1 MNHDLKDFLAQLLNG
16 QDLTEDQS
24 EELMTALAAGSVEPA
39 LAGAL
44 LVSLRMK
51 GESAEEV
58 RGFANGMRKAAKE
71 VEVENSSELIDIVGT
86 GGDDSHSFNISTGA
100 ALLSAACGLKVAKHG
115 NRSVSS
121 KSGSADLLEFLGY
134 RFPTDADGV
143 KIQIKENGFS
153 FLFAPNFHPAM
164 KNIAPIRQALKI
176 RTVFNI
182 LGPLTNPARPSF
194 YLLGAFS
201 SEMAS
206 LMASSLSGMDMKR
219 AFVVHGLNGWDEP
232 TPASSFELFDVSE
245 NSISHKIIDPSE
257 HGIKKC
263 KEKDLKGGASEVN
276 AKALL
281 KVFECKDKG
290 AHEDA
295 LVLNAGL
302 SLQVSG
308 EVKELSDGIEIAKE
322 TIKSGKAKSFL
333 SSLTK

>member
-16 QDLTEDQS
+16 EGLTEDQS
-24 EELMTALAAGSVEPA
+24 EELMLALAEGSVEPA

>member
-1 MNHDLKDFLAQLLNG
+1 MNHDLRDFLAQLLNG
-16 QDLTEDQS
+16 ESLTEDQS
-24 EELMTALAAGSVEPA
+24 EELMLALAEGSVEPA

-71 VEVENSSELIDIVGT
+71 VDLENSSELIDIVGT

-290 AHEDA
+290 AHKDA